1 MARSPESVSRARPV
15 GKKRLRGGR
24 GRVIIKEHDCCELTA
39 RQSLRGAHCSH
50 MRLMSSFSAPNFSAH
65 SRTKKRERE
74 LAVSAERGWFSL
86 PPSPLASSSNSTVSK
101 QLCLSQFPVADIPS
115 LPYPSLSLLR
125 FFPPSLSPLPLIF
138 QFRLPPL
145 SPSPPFNS
153 GLHFPVRFPSL
164 CHCCATDKTLC
175 KFSKLPRRT

>member
-1 MARSPESVSRARPV
+1 M
-15 GKKRLRGGR
+15 RGGR

-74 LAVSAERGWFSL
+74 LVVSAERGWFSL
-86 PPSPLASSSNSTVSK
+86 PPSPAASSSNSTVSK

-115 LPYPSLSLLR
+115 SLTLLLPSSDSSLPPFLPSLSFSSSDCR
-125 FFPPSLSPLPLIF
+125 RCRHRHRSTRGFIFQYGFPPSATVVRPTKRYVNF
-138 QFRLPPL
+138 Q
-145 SPSPPFNS
+145 S
-153 GLHFPVRFPSL
+153 SL
-164 CHCCATDKTLC
+164 DGRSQMRH
-175 KFSKLPRRT
+175 REGGGRQ